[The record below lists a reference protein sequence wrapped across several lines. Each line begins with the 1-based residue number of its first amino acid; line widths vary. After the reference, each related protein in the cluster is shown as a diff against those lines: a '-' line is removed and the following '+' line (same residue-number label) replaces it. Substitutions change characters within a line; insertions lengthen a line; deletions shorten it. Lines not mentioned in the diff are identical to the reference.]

1 LSGNHCTT
9 WTLEKQKTRND
20 MEDHIKIFA
29 GNANR
34 PLAEKIAARVGVPLS
49 EASVTRY
56 PDGEICV
63 TYEETVRG
71 RDVFIIQPTGID
83 PNEYLMELLVMT
95 DAARRA
101 SAKRI
106 TAVIPFFAY
115 ARQDRK
121 DRSRVPI
128 SAKLV
133 ANLLVASG
141 VDRVLTV
148 DLHSP
153 QIQGFFDIPV
163 DHLYAAPVFVRYLN
177 EKLPAEDRVVVSPDP
192 GGLKMAYSY
201 SQLLD
206 AGLALAGKHR
216 KSPTEVEALE
226 LVGNVKGKNCILADD
241 MTTTAG
247 TLCAAAEMAMAAGAK
262 SVCAVVSH
270 CSITEMGVE
279 RLKNSSIEEL
289 ITTDTLLPQLEWD
302 EYPITVLSIADL
314 LGDAIQ
320 RIYGD
325 ESVSKLFEIHQGR
338 TQ

>member
-1 LSGNHCTT
+1 MQN
-9 WTLEKQKTRND
+9 
-20 MEDHIKIFA
+20 HIKIFA

-34 PLAEKIAARVGVPLS
+34 PLAEKIAARVGIPLS
-49 EASVTRY
+49 VASIGRF
-56 PDGEICV
+56 PDGEISV
-63 TYEETVRG
+63 TYDETVRG
-71 RDVFIIQPTGID
+71 RDVFIVQPTGLQ
-83 PNEYLMELLVMT
+83 PNEYLMELLIMT

-106 TAVIPFFAY
+106 TAVVPFFAY

-133 ANLLVASG
+133 ANLLVAAG
-141 VDRVLTV
+141 VNRVLTV

-163 DHLYAAPVFVRYLN
+163 DHLYAAPLMVRYLR
-177 EKLPAEDRVVVSPDP
+177 EKLPEENRVVVAPDP

-201 SQLLD
+201 SQLLG

-216 KSPTEVEALE
+216 KSATEVEAIE
-226 LVGNVKGKNCILADD
+226 LVGDVEGKDCVLTDD

-247 TLCAAAEMAMAAGAK
+247 TLCSAAQMAKDHGAK
-262 SVCAVVSH
+262 SVRAVVSH
-270 CSITEMGVE
+270 CPITPLGIQ
-279 RLKNSSIEEL
+279 RLKESAIEEL
-289 ITTDTLLPQLEWD
+289 ITTDTLLPQAGWSDFPVTIL
-302 EYPITVLSIADL
+302 TVADL
-314 LGDAIQ
+314 LGDAIK
-320 RIYGD
+320 RIFGD

>member
-1 LSGNHCTT
+1 
-9 WTLEKQKTRND
+9 
-20 MEDHIKIFA
+20 MENHIKIFS

-34 PLAEKIAARVGVPLS
+34 PLAEKIAARVGIRLS
-49 EASVTRY
+49 LASIGRY
-56 PDGEICV
+56 PDGEISV

-71 RDVFIIQPTGID
+71 RDVFIVQPTGMQ
-83 PNEYLMELLVMT
+83 PNEYLMELLIMA

-133 ANLLVASG
+133 ANLLVAAG
-141 VDRVLTV
+141 VSRVLTI

-163 DHLYAAPVFVRYLN
+163 DHLYAAPLMVRYLR
-177 EKLPAEDRVVVSPDP
+177 EKVPAENRVVVAPDP

-201 SQLLD
+201 SQMLN

-216 KSPTEVEALE
+216 TSPTEVEALE
-226 LVGNVKGKNCILADD
+226 LVGDVRGKDCILTDD

-247 TLCAAAEMAMAAGAK
+247 TLCAAAQLAKANGAK
-262 SVCAVVSH
+262 SVRAVVSH
-270 CSITEMGVE
+270 CPITELGIR
-279 RLKNSSIEEL
+279 RLKDSPIEEL
-289 ITTDTLLPQLEWD
+289 ITTDTILPQKWD
-302 EYPITVLSIADL
+302 DFPITILTVADL
-314 LGDAIQ
+314 LGDAIK

>member
-1 LSGNHCTT
+1 
-9 WTLEKQKTRND
+9 
-20 MEDHIKIFA
+20 MENHIKIFS
-29 GNANR
+29 GNAHR
-34 PLAEKIAARVGVPLS
+34 PLAEKIAARVGIPLS
-49 EASVTRY
+49 VASIGRF
-56 PDGEICV
+56 PDGEISV
-63 TYEETVRG
+63 IYEETVRG
-71 RDVFIIQPTGID
+71 RDVFIVQPTAMQ
-83 PNEYLMELLVMT
+83 PNEYLMELLIMA

-106 TAVIPFFAY
+106 TAVMPFFAY

-133 ANLLVASG
+133 ANLLVAAG
-141 VDRVLTV
+141 VNRVLTV

-163 DHLYAAPVFVRYLN
+163 DHLFAAPLLVRYLR
-177 EKLPAEDRVVVSPDP
+177 EKVAPENRMVVAPDP

-201 SQLLD
+201 SQLLE

-216 KSPTEVEALE
+216 TSATQVEAFKLVGEVE
-226 LVGNVKGKNCILADD
+226 GKDCILVDD

-247 TLCAAAEMAMAAGAK
+247 TLTAAAKLCREQGAK
-262 SVCAVVSH
+262 SVRAAVSH
-270 CSITEMGVE
+270 CAITPLGIQ
-279 RLKNSSIEEL
+279 RLKESALEEL
-289 ITTDTLLPQLEWD
+289 ITTDSLQTQDWGGFPV
-302 EYPITVLSIADL
+302 TVLPIADL
-314 LGDAIQ
+314 LGDAIK

-338 TQ
+338 TK

>member
-1 LSGNHCTT
+1 M
-9 WTLEKQKTRND
+9 K
-20 MEDHIKIFA
+20 DHIKIFA

-49 EASVTRY
+49 VASVTRY

-71 RDVFIIQPTGID
+71 RDVFIIQPTGIQ
-83 PNEYLMELLVMT
+83 PNEYLMELLIMA

-106 TAVIPFFAY
+106 TAVMPFFAY

-133 ANLLVASG
+133 ANLLVAAG
-141 VDRVLTV
+141 VDRVLTI

-163 DHLYAAPVFVRYLN
+163 DHLYAAPVLVRYLN
-177 EKLPAEDRVVVSPDP
+177 EKLPAGNRVVVAPDP

-206 AGLALAGKHR
+206 AGLAIAGKHR

-226 LVGNVKGKNCILADD
+226 LVGNVKGKDCVLVDD

-247 TLCAAAEMAMAAGAK
+247 TLCAAAQMLKDNGAK
-262 SVCAVVSH
+262 SVRAAVSH
-270 CSITEMGVE
+270 CPITELGIE
-279 RLKNSSIEEL
+279 RLKDSSIEEL
-289 ITTDTLLPQLEWD
+289 ITTDSLLPEQEWGAF
-302 EYPITVLSIADL
+302 PITVLSVADL

>member
-1 LSGNHCTT
+1 MQN
-9 WTLEKQKTRND
+9 
-20 MEDHIKIFA
+20 HIKIFT

-49 EASVTRY
+49 QASIGRF
-56 PDGEICV
+56 PDGEISV

-71 RDVFIIQPTGID
+71 RDVFIIQPTGTA
-83 PNEYLMELLVMT
+83 PNDYLMELLIMT

-106 TAVIPFFAY
+106 TAVMPFFAY

-121 DRSRVPI
+121 ERSRVPI

-133 ANLLVASG
+133 ANLLVAAG
-141 VDRVLTV
+141 VGRVLTI

-163 DHLYAAPVFVRYLN
+163 DHLYAAPLLVRHLRA
-177 EKLPAEDRVVVSPDP
+177 KLPARNRMVVAPDP

-216 KSPTEVEALE
+216 TSATEVEAFR
-226 LVGNVKGKNCILADD
+226 LVGEVEGKDCVLVDD

-247 TLCAAAEMAMAAGAK
+247 TLCAAAKLVKAQGAK
-262 SVCAVVSH
+262 SVRAAVTH
-270 CSITEMGVE
+270 CPITPLGIQ
-279 RLKNSSIEEL
+279 RLQDSGLEEL
-289 ITTDTLLPQLEWD
+289 VTTDSIQPQNWGEF
-302 EYPITVLSIADL
+302 PITILTVADL
-314 LGDAIQ
+314 LGDAIK

>member
-1 LSGNHCTT
+1 
-9 WTLEKQKTRND
+9 
-20 MEDHIKIFA
+20 MENHIKIFA

-34 PLAEKIAARVGVPLS
+34 PLAEKIAARVGIPLS
-49 EASVTRY
+49 VASIGRF
-56 PDGEICV
+56 PDGEISV

-71 RDVFIIQPTGID
+71 RDVFIVQPTGMQ
-83 PNEYLMELLVMT
+83 PNEYLMELLIMA

-106 TAVIPFFAY
+106 TAVMPFYAY

-133 ANLLVASG
+133 ANLLVAAG

-163 DHLYAAPVFVRYLN
+163 DHLYAAPLMVRYLR
-177 EKLPAEDRVVVSPDP
+177 EKLPAENRVVVAPDP

-201 SQLLD
+201 SQLLG

-216 KSPTEVEALE
+216 TSATEVEAIE
-226 LVGNVKGKNCILADD
+226 LVGDVKGKDCILTDD

-247 TLCAAAEMAMAAGAK
+247 TLCAAAKLAKNQGAK
-262 SVCAVVSH
+262 SVRAVVSH
-270 CSITEMGVE
+270 CPITPLGIQ
-279 RLKNSSIEEL
+279 RLRDSAIEEL
-289 ITTDTLLPQLEWD
+289 ITTDTIPPQPGWEGF
-302 EYPITVLSIADL
+302 PITVLTVADL
-314 LGDAIQ
+314 LGDAIK